1 MKYISYLIFALFIGA
16 LLLFL
21 KNALEPKQEPLYITG
36 TVKCG
41 ECHGLKVNGN
51 QLEKWKADK
60 HSTAFKTLDGSKAK
74 EYAAANGLGDPSK
87 EQKCLKCHTTQFSLK
102 DVPVGE
108 FYDINEGI
116 GCEGCHG
123 AGSKYSPAHIM
134 KNEASFLQYGGI
146 KGDERTCLNCHN
158 PKANKD
164 KKLADDHCPF
174 QDEDFN
180 YNTEFEKIKHPVKQ

>member
-1 MKYISYLIFALFIGA
+1 MKYISYLVFFLFIGA

-21 KNALEPKQEPLYITG
+21 KNALEPKLEPLYITG

-60 HSTAFKTLDGSKAK
+60 HSAAFKTLSGDKARDF
-74 EYAAANGLGDPSK
+74 ASANGLGDPAQN
-87 EQKCLKCHTTQFSLK
+87 EKCLKCHTTKFSLK
-102 DVPVGE
+102 DTPTGE
-108 FYDINEGI
+108 FYNIEEGV

-146 KGDERTCLNCHN
+146 KGDEKTCLKCHN
-158 PKANKD
+158 AKGSKD
-164 KKLADDHCPF
+164 KKLSDDRCPF
-174 QDEDFN
+174 QEEDFVFDK
-180 YNTEFEKIKHPVKQ
+180 EFAKIKHPVKP

>member
-1 MKYISYLIFALFIGA
+1 MKYISYLIFVLFIGA

-21 KNALEPKQEPLYITG
+21 KNALEPTQESLYITG

-51 QLEKWKADK
+51 QLERWKADK
-60 HSTAFKTLDGSKAK
+60 HSTAFKTLSGNTARDFAL
-74 EYAAANGLGDPSK
+74 ANGLGDPTQN
-87 EQKCLKCHTTQFSLK
+87 EKCLKCHTTQFSMK

-108 FYDINEGI
+108 YYNISEGV

-134 KNEASFLQYGGI
+134 KNEASFIQYGGT
-146 KGDERTCLNCHN
+146 KGDEKTCLKCHN
-158 PKANKD
+158 PQGSKD
-164 KKLADDHCPF
+164 KKLTDDRCPF
-174 QDEDFN
+174 QEKNFD
-180 YNTEFEKIKHPVKQ
+180 YKTEFEKIKHPVKP